1 MVFPIAKKSEFQKL
15 VLEAYNPK
23 RKTRN
28 DKRVELAE
36 KYPSQALNEF
46 IKRKDYDSI
55 EFLIA
60 ENDAIPIG
68 IRRNAYIE
76 LGMLEKAEKLI
87 PEPDPFIP
95 SKNTHKRVPAQSAL
109 KGPDRRGEELFY

>member
-76 LGMLEKAEKLI
+76 LGKNGKAEELV
-87 PEPDPFIP
+87 PEPGPFIP
-95 SKNTHKRVPAQSAL
+95 SKNQSQKIPAQSAL
-109 KGPDRRGEELFY
+109 KGPDRRYEEFFH